1 MAGDIKKI
9 TVLDFYGL
17 PGCGKSTISH
27 MVAKALREL
36 GCSVYEPS
44 YVFDHDMGIARRK
57 IAKLWHYI
65 RFSICHYDRSKKVY
79 RLAMENGY
87 KHFYECLSQCVN
99 IVSKYMAL
107 KKTDCDYIIFDE
119 GFCQAAVS
127 LSLNNGNCWSVVS
140 NYEKIL
146 KICGED
152 LDLKP
157 VYLKAEIETALENMR
172 IRAGRD
178 SRVDAETDDAKRYEM
193 ARDFYQLCESLDESA
208 FMVQPLQ
215 NDERLTAEDVL
226 KKIVYK

>member
-1 MAGDIKKI
+1 MAGDIKRT

-17 PGCGKSTISH
+17 PGCGKSTVSRIVS
-27 MVAKALREL
+27 KKLREM
-36 GCSVYEPS
+36 GYSVYEPS
-44 YVFDHDMGIARRK
+44 YVLDHDMGTVRRK
-57 IAKLWHYI
+57 LAKLWYYT
-65 RFSICHYDRSKKVY
+65 RFSICHFDRSKKVY
-79 RLAMENGY
+79 RLVRENGY

-107 KKTDCDYIIFDE
+107 IKADCDYIVFDE

-127 LSLNNGNCWSVVS
+127 LSLNGNCKSVVS
-140 NYEKIL
+140 NYEKII

-152 LDLKP
+152 LDLRP

-193 ARDFYQLCESLDESA
+193 AHDFYQLCESMERSA
-208 FMVQPLQ
+208 FMIQPLR
-215 NDERLTAEDVL
+215 NDERLTAEGIL
-226 KKIVYK
+226 KNIVYK